1 MLDLIVTTLLLWG
14 FQRIFYFTYYSSTTA
29 VLVLYN
35 IFLIQ
40 PHVMYDVRIHT
51 LPSIALLKKLYLQ
64 MKHEFPF
71 FVIMV
76 AVDHEVDF
84 IHFLILFSNFGLDR
98 R

>member
-1 MLDLIVTTLLLWG
+1 
-14 FQRIFYFTYYSSTTA
+14 
-29 VLVLYN
+29 
-35 IFLIQ
+35 
-40 PHVMYDVRIHT
+40 MYDVRIHT

-76 AVDHEVDF
+76 TVDHEVDF

>member
-1 MLDLIVTTLLLWG
+1 
-14 FQRIFYFTYYSSTTA
+14 
-29 VLVLYN
+29 
-35 IFLIQ
+35 
-40 PHVMYDVRIHT
+40 
-51 LPSIALLKKLYLQ
+51 LYLQ

-76 AVDHEVDF
+76 TVDHEVDF